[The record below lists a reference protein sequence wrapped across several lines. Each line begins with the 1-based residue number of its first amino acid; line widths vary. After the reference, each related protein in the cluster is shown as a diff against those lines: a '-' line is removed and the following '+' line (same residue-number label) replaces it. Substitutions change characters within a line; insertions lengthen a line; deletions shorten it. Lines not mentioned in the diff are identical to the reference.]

1 MCPEHQEY
9 NLMNCEG
16 NPVMLSWTTLSM
28 DIFILPSSVISINYF
43 SRLADVFSSSADG
56 NKAAVA
62 QASVKFFTRT
72 QCLFLV
78 AKA

>member
-1 MCPEHQEY
+1 
-9 NLMNCEG
+9 MNCEG

-62 QASVKFFTRT
+62 QASVKFLPGPSVYSWW
-72 QCLFLV
+72 QSPELLLLSNW
-78 AKA
+78 